1 MKKVLAVILALLC
14 MTATICGC
22 GDKKETSSSSASNS
36 SKTSSEVS
44 SQTDDKKADDV
55 TFKEFEDL
63 PKTMELICID
73 DKDEDRK
80 TAFINTIDTKNGSDL
95 TSFSVKYGDGCYIDA
110 ATSNVSMPGAKTDDY
125 FFTNYYYYFVKMWFN
140 DTFPQITD
148 NVTLACGVEALKF
161 ECDCPDE
168 ENYKDTIHRSG
179 YGFVFNDMPIIV
191 FYSAS
196 NNKVDD
202 AKKAELQ
209 GYIDEMIQTVRT
221 QP

>member
-22 GDKKETSSSSASNS
+22 GDNKETSSSSASNS
-36 SKTSSEVS
+36 SDTSSEVS
-44 SQTDDKKADDV
+44 SQTDDKKSDDV

-63 PKTMELICID
+63 PKTMRLSCIE

-80 TAFINTIDTKNGSDL
+80 TAFINTIDTKEGSDEIA
-95 TSFSVKYGDGCYIDA
+95 FSVKYGDGCYIDA
-110 ATSNVSMPGAKTDDY
+110 ATSSISMPGAKTDDN
-125 FFTNYYYYFVKMWFN
+125 FFTNYYYYFVKKYFN
-140 DTFPQITD
+140 DTFPQITEK
-148 NVTLACGVEALKF
+148 VTLACGVEALKF
-161 ECDCPDE
+161 ECDSPSDDD
-168 ENYKDTIHRSG
+168 YKDTIHQSG